1 VRLGDSSLGES
12 AAGEEQPRVVVRD
25 KRRIDPVTGKVRVPP
40 ADEQSGDGVHVDEGS
55 PDAAGVAT
63 GRQAGPGPQGSPA
76 TQADPAELEALQAQL
91 GERTAD
97 LQRISAEYSNYRR
110 RVERDRQLVIA
121 MAKAQVVS
129 ELLTV
134 LDDIERAQQHGDLSG
149 AFKAVGDKL
158 VAALQAQ
165 GLEPFGAIG
174 DGFDPEVHEAV
185 QHSTSPDVHKPTVT
199 AVLRPGYRFNERVL
213 RPAMVAVTDA
223 DETAPSDGAEQCRED
238 PLADFRDLQHDLQ
251 HDVQHSPKHS
261 TEQLRDH

>member
-1 VRLGDSSLGES
+1 
-12 AAGEEQPRVVVRD
+12 
-25 KRRIDPVTGKVRVPP
+25 VTGKVRVPP
-40 ADEQSGDGVHVDEGS
+40 ADEQSAGGGTHVGEGS

-63 GRQAGPGPQGSPA
+63 GGPGDSGSQVSPG
-76 TQADPAELEALQAQL
+76 TQADPGELSTLQAQL

-121 MAKAQVVS
+121 VAKAQVVS

-149 AFKAVGDKL
+149 AFKVVGDKL

-199 AVLRPGYRFNERVL
+199 AVLRPGYRFGERVL

-223 DETAPSDGAEQCRED
+223 DETASSAVSSSGPFADLEQAGE
-238 PLADFRDLQHDLQ
+238 ADFGAAQQIPPQHR
-251 HDVQHSPKHS
+251 PKHS
-261 TEQLRDH
+261 TEQPRDN

>member
-1 VRLGDSSLGES
+1 MRLDDGSLDEN

-25 KRRIDPVTGKVRVPP
+25 KRRIDPVTGKIRVPP
-40 ADEQSGDGVHVDEGS
+40 AGEQSAGGAIHVDESHVDEG
-55 PDAAGVAT
+55 AG
-63 GRQAGPGPQGSPA
+63 REEGPGPQVSPGTRVDA
-76 TQADPAELEALQAQL
+76 AELDALQAQL
-91 GERTAD
+91 DERTAD

-121 MAKAQVVS
+121 VAKSQVVS

-185 QHSTSPDVHKPTVT
+185 QHSISPDVHKPTVT
-199 AVLRPGYRFNERVL
+199 AVLRPGYRFKERML

-223 DETAPSDGAEQCRED
+223 AETAPSDGADQFG
-238 PLADFRDLQHDLQ
+238 ADQFGEGLPGECQGMD
-251 HDVQHSPKHS
+251 
-261 TEQLRDH
+261 